1 MFAVIKTGGKQY
13 RVAADDILKVEKIA
27 GESGDMVE
35 FSQVLMVGNGD
46 KTTVGSPLVEGAMV
60 TAELVELGRGR
71 KVISFKKRRR
81 QNSRRTKGHRQWL
94 TTVRISEILTDGA
107 KPTKKAAKKK
117 PEPAKAAPAK
127 AETAA
132 KAETKAPAAE
142 KPAEKAKP
150 AAKPEPKA
158 EAKPAKAKS
167 EAAKPAKEKKA
178 AKPAA
183 AEAKEKTLFTAPKG
197 KGDDLTKVKG
207 IGPVAMKQLNEQ
219 GLTTFAQLAKLT
231 AADIK
236 RIDEAMPF
244 SAEQIS
250 DWRDQAKKLAS

>member
-13 RVAADDILKVEKIA
+13 RVAADDVLKIEKIA

-46 KTTVGSPLVEGAMV
+46 KTTVGSPLVEGALV

-117 PEPAKAAPAK
+117 PEAPKAEAKKAEPKEAPAK
-127 AETAA
+127 AKAAEKTAA
-132 KAETKAPAAE
+132 KAEPKTEAKAS
-142 KPAEKAKP
+142 KAKP
-150 AAKPEPKA
+150 D
-158 EAKPAKAKS
+158 EAKSKKS
-167 EAAKPAKEKKA
+167 ETPATS
-178 AKPAA
+178 AA
-183 AEAKEKTLFTAPKG
+183 AALFTTPKG
-197 KGDDLTKVKG
+197 KGDDLTKITG
-207 IGPVAMKQLNEQ
+207 IGPVAKKQLNEQ

-250 DWRDQAKKLAS
+250 DWRDQAKALSS

>member
-13 RVAADDILKVEKIA
+13 RVAADDVLKIEKIA

-46 KTTVGSPLVEGAMV
+46 KTTVGNPLVEGAMV

-117 PEPAKAAPAK
+117 PEAPKAEAPKAAEAKKATEK
-127 AETAA
+127 AE
-132 KAETKAPAAE
+132 KKAPVKTAE
-142 KPAEKAKP
+142 KKAAKP
-150 AAKPEPKA
+150 APKA
-158 EAKPAKAKS
+158 EAKPAKAKP
-167 EAAKPAKEKKA
+167 EEAKPAKTKKA
-178 AKPAA
+178 DAPAA
-183 AEAKEKTLFTAPKG
+183 AKSETLFKAPAG

-219 GLTTFAQLAKLT
+219 GLTTYAQLAKLT

-250 DWRDQAKKLAS
+250 DWRDQAKKLSS